1 MDCHAYCHYP
11 DTGGAI
17 QMPHANCD
25 SSRCRGQLM
34 ITTVGFAGDGLLW
47 KVDSA
52 ATGVRDRFRALLA
65 EYDTP
70 AGVEAQ
76 LADTWT
82 SNLDFYGFGVKA
94 YTLSMIET
102 AITVTDGKVSTADI
116 ATIVSFGKEM
126 AGSPVQL
133 TDWAR
138 PTVVSLTDRYRLLLL
153 AQGDLFD
160 QESRVARSGLAE
172 LFWRIDVVRE
182 KDDPTYRRI
191 LDRHHIDPAEFVMV
205 GSNQRSDVEPVVSI
219 GATAVYVPTEPSW
232 EEELGVWSAGDL
244 SATGVHEISSLGDLP
259 EVLARL

>member
-1 MDCHAYCHYP
+1 
-11 DTGGAI
+11 
-17 QMPHANCD
+17 
-25 SSRCRGQLM
+25 M

-47 KVDSA
+47 KVDP
-52 ATGVRDRFRALLA
+52 ATTSVRDRFRSLLSTYTDA
-65 EYDTP
+65 ADIETKL
-70 AGVEAQ
+70 G
-76 LADTWT
+76 DTWT
-82 SNLDFYGFGVKA
+82 TNLDFYGFGVKA

-102 AITVTDGKVSTADI
+102 AIAVTEGRVSTADI
-116 ATIVSFGKEM
+116 ETIIGFGKEM

-191 LDRHHIDPAEFVMV
+191 LDRHQINPAEFVMV

-219 GATAVYVPTEPSW
+219 GATAVYIPSEPSW
-232 EEELGVWSAGDL
+232 EEQLGVWSPGEV
-244 SATGVHEISSLGDLP
+244 SSSGVHEISSLGDLP
-259 EVLARL
+259 EVLSRL